1 MQIPDPKTLEI
12 YDLLHQ
18 SAALIPL
25 PNRTQI
31 EITGADRTT
40 FLNSFCTGDIK
51 KLQPGQGCEAFI
63 TNHQGKAVG
72 HVFVFCEEDRLLL
85 DGGAG
90 QSEAIIKHLDR
101 FVISE
106 RVEFQDR
113 TAEWPEIL
121 LAGPQYAAFLKAI
134 FNTSS
139 PAERLQHFT
148 TEFGT
153 SRVRIRNVDFL
164 GPIPAFQLSFF
175 AVQSDDPLAR
185 LWSLPETEILSREI
199 RENHPAHAAAFQI
212 ARIEAGYPL
221 YGIDITEDNLPQEV
235 NRNEQAISFT
245 KGCYLGQETI
255 ARLDALGHVNRIL
268 TGLKFPADANPQP
281 GETILQG
288 EKKIAQ
294 ITSVAY
300 SPKLQAPLAMAYV
313 RAIHATPGKKIPYKD
328 GEAEVVKLPL

>member
-1 MQIPDPKTLEI
+1 MQPPDKQTLRV
-12 YDLLHQ
+12 YDSLHS
-18 SAALIPL
+18 SAAFFPL

-40 FLNSFCTGDIK
+40 FLHAFCTGDIK
-51 KLQPGQGCEAFI
+51 KLKPGQGCEAFI

-72 HVFVFCEEDRLLL
+72 HVLVFCEEDRLLL

-90 QSEAIIKHLDR
+90 QTEAIIKHLDR

-113 TAEWPEIL
+113 TAAWPEIL
-121 LAGPQYAAFLKAI
+121 LAGPQSAAFLQAI
-134 FNTSS
+134 FSTSS

-148 TEFGT
+148 TDFGT

-175 AVQSDDPLAR
+175 AVPSDDPLAR

-199 RENHPAHAAAFQI
+199 RENHPAHTDAFEI
-212 ARIEAGYPL
+212 ARIEAGFPL

-268 TGLKFPADANPQP
+268 TGLKFPADANPRP
-281 GETILQG
+281 GETIMQG

-294 ITSVAY
+294 LTSVAY
-300 SPKLQAPLAMAYV
+300 SPKLQAPLALAYV
-313 RAIHATPGKKIPYKD
+313 RSIHATPGKRIPHGD
-328 GEAEVVKLPL
+328 GEAEVVKFPL